1 MDSSST
7 PSAAII
13 GQRAATGTGR
23 TAARKTAEKEAAL
36 NRKQQST
43 GFEADR
49 GYTTNQRLRLAGIVQ
64 SKAPATMM
72 ENRERNRA
80 KGQIIRIH
88 EKRVKRQQGLIE
100 AKQFLIAN
108 TDANDPKQI
117 KLLEDVSE
125 LHDTLQVLMQDLDAA
140 EETAIE
146 DAMKME
152 LESTFLAHNADND
165 FIDLTIDQIIH

>member
-1 MDSSST
+1 
-7 PSAAII
+7 
-13 GQRAATGTGR
+13 
-23 TAARKTAEKEAAL
+23 
-36 NRKQQST
+36 
-43 GFEADR
+43 
-49 GYTTNQRLRLAGIVQ
+49 
-64 SKAPATMM
+64 MM

-108 TDANDPKQI
+108 TDANDPKRI

>member
-1 MDSSST
+1 
-7 PSAAII
+7 
-13 GQRAATGTGR
+13 
-23 TAARKTAEKEAAL
+23 
-36 NRKQQST
+36 
-43 GFEADR
+43 
-49 GYTTNQRLRLAGIVQ
+49 
-64 SKAPATMM
+64 MM
-72 ENRERNRA
+72 ENQERNRA

-100 AKQFLIAN
+100 VKQFLIAN
-108 TDANDPKQI
+108 TDANDPKRI

-152 LESTFLAHNADND
+152 LESTFLAHDADND
-165 FIDLTIDQIIH
+165 CIDLTIDQIIHGNEKVHSLSSRYKKPEMNDFDLTPRTIVGKQRNEVVDDTGSDIQMIPRNLAAEEEKNESEHNPPLSDTD